1 MIEWSRSTLRHQ
13 WWSAFVVFFVLAA
26 AWSIATPLFASPD
39 EPSHVVRAASLVR
52 GQILGDEPRGRAAEG
67 SLVVDLPAI
76 FRSGERVKCLA
87 FQPEATADC
96 FGFTGSTNEVGVT
109 TTAGRHPPWWYVP
122 IGFPSYL
129 ASGVGVRLM
138 RLVNAA
144 LAAALL
150 ASAFASTRRLPSP
163 TWATTGFAVAVT
175 PMVLFLSGVVNPSA
189 VEIAAAICLWCT
201 GVVLIREATTNVET
215 RLVVRLA
222 VAAVALALTRQLG
235 PFWLALVAAT
245 LAAVGGVGVVKALWS
260 SRAFRYA
267 VGAAVAATVVQAA
280 WLVSAGTLDSS
291 NSNTP
296 GVPGS
301 LSNVANGS
309 LGRGLVYYDELIGVF
324 GWRDTS
330 PPSAVFLLWTAAIA
344 ALATVGILLA
354 RRPVV
359 MAMLSTALLTWLLP
373 IVFETRDAHNAG
385 YFWQGRY
392 TLPLAVGVPILAAFG
407 SAESGRIRRVA
418 SGRVVWCLGV
428 ALGVSQVLAFG
439 QAIRRYAVG
448 AHGPNNFFTDTA
460 WSPPVPAALLL
471 VGFAIAVAA
480 WYALLLAEV
489 ATSDEPDEPDVPS
502 APFAATTG

>member
-1 MIEWSRSTLRHQ
+1 MRPETQRR
-13 WWSAFVVFFVLAA
+13 
-26 AWSIATPLFASPD
+26 
-39 EPSHVVRAASLVR
+39 
-52 GQILGDEPRGRAAEG
+52 RGRTPGDAGAE
-67 SLVVDLPAI
+67 
-76 FRSGERVKCLA
+76 
-87 FQPEATADC
+87 
-96 FGFTGSTNEVGVT
+96 STIT
-109 TTAGRHPPWWYVP
+109 
-122 IGFPSYL
+122 L
-129 ASGVGVRLM
+129 D
-138 RLVNAA
+138 
-144 LAAALL
+144 
-150 ASAFASTRRLPSP
+150 
-163 TWATTGFAVAVT
+163 
-175 PMVLFLSGVVNPSA
+175 
-189 VEIAAAICLWCT
+189 
-201 GVVLIREATTNVET
+201 T

-222 VAAVALALTRQLG
+222 IAAAALALTRQLG

-245 LAAVGGVGVVKALWS
+245 LAALGGVAVVKALWA

-267 VGAAVAATVVQAA
+267 VGAAVAATVVQLA
-280 WLVSAGTLDSS
+280 WLVGAGTLDSS

-330 PPSAVFLLWTAAIA
+330 PPTAVFLLWTAAIA
-344 ALATVGILLA
+344 AVATIGILLA

-373 IVFETRDAHNAG
+373 IAFETRDAHNAG

-418 SGRVVWCLGV
+418 SGRVLWCLGV

-460 WSPPVPAALLL
+460 WSPPIPAALLL
-471 VGFAIAVAA
+471 IGFAIAVAA
-480 WYALLLAEV
+480 WYALLLAHP
-489 ATSDEPDEPDVPS
+489 TRSDEPDEPYVPS
-502 APFAATTG
+502 APVNAVTG